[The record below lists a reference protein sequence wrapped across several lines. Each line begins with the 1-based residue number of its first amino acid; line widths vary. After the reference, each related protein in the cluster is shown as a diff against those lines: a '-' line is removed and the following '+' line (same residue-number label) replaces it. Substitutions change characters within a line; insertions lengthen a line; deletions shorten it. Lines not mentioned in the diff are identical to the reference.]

1 MLGELF
7 TVNSKVAASRKV
19 SPDWS
24 HCLSVFPLS
33 FTVTAGKQLAF
44 LAALSRYV
52 VSYLM
57 QIFYSVFRYIY
68 MLYKRTDQ

>member
-7 TVNSKVAASRKV
+7 TVNSKVAAPRKV

-33 FTVTAGKQLAF
+33 LTVTVAKQLAF
-44 LAALSRYV
+44 LAALRYV

-68 MLYKRTDQ
+68 TLYKRTDQ

>member
-7 TVNSKVAASRKV
+7 TVNSKVAAPRKV

-33 FTVTAGKQLAF
+33 FTVTVAKQLAF
-44 LAALSRYV
+44 LAALRYV

-68 MLYKRTDQ
+68 TLYKRTYQ

>member
-7 TVNSKVAASRKV
+7 TVNSKVAAPRKV

-33 FTVTAGKQLAF
+33 FTVTVVKQLAF
-44 LAALSRYV
+44 LAALRYV

-68 MLYKRTDQ
+68 TLYKRTDQ

>member
-7 TVNSKVAASRKV
+7 TVNSKVAAPRKV

-44 LAALSRYV
+44 LAALRYV

-68 MLYKRTDQ
+68 TLYKRTDQ

>member
-33 FTVTAGKQLAF
+33 FTVTVTKQLAF
-44 LAALSRYV
+44 LAALRYV

-68 MLYKRTDQ
+68 TLYKRTDQ

>member
-44 LAALSRYV
+44 LAALLRYV
-52 VSYLM
+52 ASYLM

-68 MLYKRTDQ
+68 TLYKRTDQ

>member
-7 TVNSKVAASRKV
+7 TVNSKVAAPRKV

-33 FTVTAGKQLAF
+33 FTVTAGKQLPF
-44 LAALSRYV
+44 LAALRYV

-57 QIFYSVFRYIY
+57 QILYSVFRYIY
-68 MLYKRTDQ
+68 TLYKRTDQ

>member
-33 FTVTAGKQLAF
+33 FTVTVVKQLAF
-44 LAALSRYV
+44 LAALRYV

-68 MLYKRTDQ
+68 TLYKRTDQ

>member
-7 TVNSKVAASRKV
+7 TVNSKVAAPRKV

-33 FTVTAGKQLAF
+33 FTVTVAKQLAF
-44 LAALSRYV
+44 LAALRYV

-57 QIFYSVFRYIY
+57 HIFHSVFRYIY
-68 MLYKRTDQ
+68 TLYKRTDQ